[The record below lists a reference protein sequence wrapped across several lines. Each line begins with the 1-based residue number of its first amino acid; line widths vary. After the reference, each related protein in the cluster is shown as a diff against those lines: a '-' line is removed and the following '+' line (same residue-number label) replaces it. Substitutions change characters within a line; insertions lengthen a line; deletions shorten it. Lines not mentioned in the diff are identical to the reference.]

1 MEAHDIILKPIL
13 SEKSYAGFAGKRYV
27 FMVARKANK
36 TQIKLAVME
45 LFPDVKVEKVNTM
58 NYDGKLKRQGKTEG
72 YTAKFKK
79 AIVQLTEDSKPIAF
93 FETLS

>member
-1 MEAHDIILKPIL
+1 MDAHDIILKPIL
-13 SEKSYAGFAGKRYV
+13 SEKSYAGFALKRYT

-58 NYDGKLKRQGKTEG
+58 NYDGKLKRQGRTEG
-72 YTAKFKK
+72 YTSKYKK

-93 FETLS
+93 FESLS